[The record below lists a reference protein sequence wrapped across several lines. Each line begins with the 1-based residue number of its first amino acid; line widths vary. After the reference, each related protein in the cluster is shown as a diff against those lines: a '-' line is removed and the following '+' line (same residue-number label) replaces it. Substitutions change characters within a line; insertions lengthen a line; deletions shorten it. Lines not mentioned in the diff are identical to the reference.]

1 MCIFWSFDFDE
12 GKSEAMNRLYWIPPV
27 SLLKNISVTWQR
39 LVLPGLRV
47 ELILLMLKYSCRSYV
62 TMKKWIGDGETNVLQ
77 LFFAM
82 YLMSS
87 VWRNTI
93 EGNLRKW
100 VMDGEYCDIN
110 GKVKV
115 CFRRIGYMFYSLEKS
130 FRLRATLNR
139 FGDYILGAFAK
150 CSSINFVNRS
160 FM

>member
-1 MCIFWSFDFDE
+1 
-12 GKSEAMNRLYWIPPV
+12 MNRLYWIPPV
-27 SLLKNISVTWQR
+27 SLLKNISVSWQR
-39 LVLPGLRV
+39 LVVPGLRV

-115 CFRRIGYMFYSLEKS
+115 CFRRIGFMFYSLEKS
-130 FRLRATLNR
+130 FLLRVILNR
-139 FGDYILGAFAK
+139 FGDYILGALM
-150 CSSINFVNRS
+150 FVNRS